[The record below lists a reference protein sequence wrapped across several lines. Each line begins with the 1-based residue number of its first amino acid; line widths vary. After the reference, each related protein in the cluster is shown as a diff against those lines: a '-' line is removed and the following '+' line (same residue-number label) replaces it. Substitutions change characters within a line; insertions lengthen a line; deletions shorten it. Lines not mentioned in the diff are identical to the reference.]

1 MDDKTII
8 GALVVALA
16 GCGGASISPEL
27 RTARDTI
34 DEARESEAAI
44 EQRSQVRLAEQTL
57 DRAEAAPDG
66 SLEERDLAYVADRL
80 ARIAMANTNLASL
93 RRAMEEDER
102 QYQSELERAAI
113 EHQTE
118 RGQTEAQL
126 AQVRTQLAEVRAQ
139 LARSADESAQALA
152 EREEELALRERQ
164 LLAALAAYA
173 DAERRAEAAL
183 TALEELAAVRR
194 EGDETIVTI
203 SGEVLF
209 EYNQAELRST
219 ARQRLRAVAEALRAN
234 PAAEIVIEGHT
245 DSIGSDSFNA
255 QLSQRRAEAV
265 RQFLVDEG
273 IPMHRIRAVGR
284 GEEEPLADNDTP
296 EGRANNRRVEIHF
309 RPERARISRATP
321 GG

>member
-1 MDDKTII
+1 
-8 GALVVALA
+8 
-16 GCGGASISPEL
+16 
-27 RTARDTI
+27 
-34 DEARESEAAI
+34 
-44 EQRSQVRLAEQTL
+44 
-57 DRAEAAPDG
+57 
-66 SLEERDLAYVADRL
+66 
-80 ARIAMANTNLASL
+80 
-93 RRAMEEDER
+93 
-102 QYQSELERAAI
+102 
-113 EHQTE
+113 
-118 RGQTEAQL
+118 EAQL

-245 DSIGSDSFNA
+245 DSIGS
-255 QLSQRRAEAV
+255 
-265 RQFLVDEG
+265 
-273 IPMHRIRAVGR
+273 
-284 GEEEPLADNDTP
+284 
-296 EGRANNRRVEIHF
+296 
-309 RPERARISRATP
+309 
-321 GG
+321 